1 MKNSKEI
8 ASAVFQARDEY
19 IKRRKKIVKKVK
31 MATAIGGT
39 LCAFCLT
46 IAGVG
51 YWNSLQKKF
60 PPINSDTDIITEI
73 SSDGNYGGDNDDY
86 ESMATAV
93 VTTGSEGE
101 KRPVVTTAV
110 QSDIQTE
117 PVLTQTTA
125 VTHSSAVTQTSVA
138 TQGAVT
144 TQTTAVTQGAVT
156 TQTNTVTQGA
166 VTTQTTAVTH
176 TSVATKTTAVTQT
189 SLATQTI
196 PSQQT
201 TTTVT
206 FSPGVIPETITTTEN
221 PSGEIITTT
230 TTEAES
236 IKILDIKELKSRYGD
251 SLVGTE
257 TTANIWPWEY
267 KPIHHQY
274 RYLDIDGVEYF
285 VKSNAVSETL
295 VSEKL
300 GNYVLRG
307 YDDEKVERTME
318 AEVYTLHNVT
328 YKRYVAVKL
337 AGEYYVYSVRK
348 NTPTSTLGELLD
360 EVDLPKLVELDK
372 FHDNDESPYNHYSL
386 LNDDYIWEVLSEC
399 RDAPYIDDTSW
410 NYLRKG
416 GVGFTIT
423 SESLGAYKLAMY
435 ITKDGY
441 IWTNMLSHFR
451 YVFYIGEEASAKII
465 EYAMENSEDA
475 ESEPYM
481 NSIAGTI
488 VEITDD
494 YMVIDD
500 SVICKNPEEGIQ
512 FTILLNDIQI
522 SRYVDCGVV
531 HVGDFVKITFKGEI
545 YSDYVID
552 SAISADIAYIDGD
565 GYYVLE

>member
-39 LCAFCLT
+39 LCALCLT

-117 PVLTQTTA
+117 PVLTQTT
-125 VTHSSAVTQTSVA
+125 VA

-156 TQTNTVTQGA
+156 TQTTA
-166 VTTQTTAVTH
+166 VTQTT
-176 TSVATKTTAVTQT
+176 VATKTTAVTQT

-206 FSPGVIPETITTTEN
+206 FSPVEIPVTITTTEN

-251 SLVGTE
+251 KVYYTNEIALS
-257 TTANIWPWEY
+257 WPWEY
-267 KPIHHQY
+267 QPIYKQY
-274 RYLDIDGVEYF
+274 YLLSIDGVEYTGR
-285 VKSNAVSETL
+285 SGAISESL

-300 GNYVLRG
+300 GDYVLRG

-360 EVDLPKLVELDK
+360 EVDLPKLVELEK
-372 FHDNDESPYNHYSL
+372 FHDNDKSPYNHYLL
-386 LNDDYIWEVLSEC
+386 LNDDYIWQVLSEC
-399 RDAPYIDDTSW
+399 RDAPYIDDNSW
-410 NYLRKG
+410 NYLKKG

-423 SESLGAYKLAMY
+423 SETLGVYKVSMY
-435 ITKDGY
+435 ITMDGY
-441 IWTNMLSHFR
+441 LWTNMFNYYQYL
-451 YVFYIGEEASAKII
+451 FYIGEEASAKII

-500 SVICKNPEEGIQ
+500 SVLCKNPEEGIQ